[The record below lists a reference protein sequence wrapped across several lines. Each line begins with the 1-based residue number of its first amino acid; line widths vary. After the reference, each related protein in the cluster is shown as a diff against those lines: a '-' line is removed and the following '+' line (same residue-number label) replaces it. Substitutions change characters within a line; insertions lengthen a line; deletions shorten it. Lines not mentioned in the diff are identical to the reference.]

1 MVYLFRMQDLPE
13 AYPQILEGIKTE
25 IRQARIKAVLSA
37 NAHMLALYW
46 QIGKTILEQQEKAN
60 WGDKVTERLAND
72 LKREFPDMKGLSR
85 RNLNYMRQFASIYS
99 DFTIVQQPAAQLPW
113 GHHMLLIDR
122 VKAKQERNFY
132 MQKTIENGW
141 SRDILSLQIK
151 SGLHARQGSA
161 ITNFIATLPA
171 PQSDLAQQV
180 FKDPYI
186 FDFLTM
192 SDDYHEKDLE
202 KGLIDHIAK
211 FLVELGAG
219 FAYVGRQYH
228 LEVGEDDYY
237 IDLLFYHLKLRCY
250 VVIEL
255 KKGKF
260 QPEFAGK
267 LNFYLSVVD
276 DKLRHPSDQ
285 KTIGLLICQDK
296 NKIAAEY
303 ALRDINKPIGITE
316 YQLTSAIPENLKGS
330 LPTIEEL
337 EKELEQNNQTEENK

>member
-1 MVYLFRMQDLPE
+1 
-13 AYPQILEGIKTE
+13 
-25 IRQARIKAVLSA
+25 
-37 NAHMLALYW
+37 
-46 QIGKTILEQQEKAN
+46 
-60 WGDKVTERLAND
+60 
-72 LKREFPDMKGLSR
+72 
-85 RNLNYMRQFASIYS
+85 MRQFAAVYP

-113 GHHMLLIDR
+113 GHHMLLLDR
-122 VKAKQERNFY
+122 VKDENYRNFY
-132 MQKTIENGW
+132 MQKAIENGW
-141 SRDILSLQIK
+141 SRNILSMQVK
-151 SGLHARQGSA
+151 SDLHARQGSA
-161 ITNFIATLPA
+161 ITNFTATLPA
-171 PQSDLAQQV
+171 PQSDLAQQI

-192 SDDYHEKDLE
+192 SEDYHEKDLE
-202 KGLIDHIAK
+202 KGLIDYIAK

-237 IDLLFYHLKLRCY
+237 IDLLFYHLKLRSY

-260 QPEFAGK
+260 QPEFAGR

-276 DKLRHPSDQ
+276 DKLRHPADE

-303 ALRDINKPIGITE
+303 ALRDINKPIGVSE
-316 YQLTSAIPENLKGS
+316 YQLTSAIPENLIRLSFITLYNFTRLLYETVLLILSHFS
-330 LPTIEEL
+330 L
-337 EKELEQNNQTEENK
+337 